1 MKRRLIASWLALAF
15 FIPPLFSIGC
25 SKYHNSIAPDFTI
38 RIVGGGGEEWQD
50 KLITL
55 SKLRGRPV
63 VIHFTAS
70 WCMMCKHLFDTLHH
84 YNSEVF
90 VMGIGVLDRK
100 KNIIDYVMAQRF
112 PVPVGYD
119 EGGFITGEYH
129 VNTLPLTVFIDRK
142 GRIIERV
149 LGMVSDER
157 LKEATKKIL

>member
-1 MKRRLIASWLALAF
+1 MKNVTSATLALLF
-15 FIPPLFSIGC
+15 TLSIPFYQGC
-25 SKYHNSIAPDFTI
+25 SKKDNSLSPDFTI
-38 RIVGGGGEEWQD
+38 RVVGGGGEEWQD

-70 WCMMCKHLFDTLHH
+70 WCMICKHLFDTLHH

-119 EGGFITGEYH
+119 EGGFITGAYH

-142 GRIIERV
+142 GRIVERV
-149 LGMVSDER
+149 VGMVSDER